1 MKQDDEF
8 KILVQN
14 YIVGRITQVELEQ
27 LNERLTCDPEAR
39 RFFNELL
46 NLDSAL
52 AEATAGQLSD
62 FDQPGSH
69 VEKLSNQPQIA
80 DCEECTSSYSNTD
93 TSFTSQSGPRRFFS
107 AGRILVFVA
116 SLILLVGGTWWWQ
129 TSQRVFATISS
140 AAGVEGPTEG
150 TVLRNEVIIIEKGS
164 LELVTT
170 NGAKIAIEAP
180 AEFQFESAQRLRMQ
194 RGRLA
199 ADVPPSAKGFTV
211 ITPTGE
217 AVDLGTKFGV
227 DIPAQGDSEIHVFE
241 GEVIAQSSGGGKRL
255 SLRDGEAF
263 QLQTGAGNTRALRSS
278 AFIRPGEVASL
289 RAALDEGQ
297 HAKSNQFL
305 LELRKDPALIALLDF
320 ESAELPPGKY
330 RMTQG
335 RWPGSHAP
343 EFVNVGDHM
352 KLDVG
357 GERAW
362 PQMTLAAWVRIDQ
375 LGEPYQSFLHTDGW
389 GEHEG
394 QVHWMVTHH
403 TTMRLALFGNTLIPE
418 STNIDRYPESLTS
431 VLPQQGRWVHL
442 AVVYDSIARTVRF
455 YFNGKLDKEERQ
467 EVAHPARLG
476 PGQIGNWD
484 LRDRKLSGRM
494 DELLIL
500 GRAMNDA
507 QVQALFKVGTPYR

>member
-1 MKQDDEF
+1 MKLDNEF
-8 KILVQN
+8 KNLVQN
-14 YIVGRITQVELEQ
+14 YIVGRITEGELEQ
-27 LNERLTCDPEAR
+27 LNVRLTLDSESR
-39 RFFNELL
+39 RYFNELL

-52 AEATAGQLSD
+52 AEVAAGQISD
-62 FDQPGSH
+62 DEQPGEQLTDS
-69 VEKLSNQPQIA
+69 LA
-80 DCEECTSSYSNTD
+80 TDCQECSASYSTFD
-93 TSFTSQSGPRRFFS
+93 SKSGSRQFFS
-107 AGRILVFVA
+107 AGRMLVVVA
-116 SLILLVGGTWWWQ
+116 SLILLVSGTWWWQ
-129 TSQRVFATISS
+129 THPRVFATISS

-150 TVLRNEVIIIEKGS
+150 TVLRNEVIVIEKGS
-164 LELVTT
+164 LELVTK
-170 NGAKIAIEAP
+170 NGARIAIEAP
-180 AEFQFESAQRLRMQ
+180 AEFRFESAQRLHMK

-211 ITPTGE
+211 VTPTGE

-227 DIPAQGDSEIHVFE
+227 DIPSQGNAEIHVFE

-263 QLQTGAGNTRALRSS
+263 KLQAGAGRSRALRSS

-305 LELRKDPALIALLDF
+305 DALRKDPALIALLDF
-320 ESAELPPGKY
+320 ETENLPAGTY

-352 KLDVG
+352 KLNVG
-357 GERAW
+357 GEQAW
-362 PQMTLAAWVRIDQ
+362 PQLTLAAWVRIDQ

-389 GEHEG
+389 GEQDG

-403 TTMRLALFGNTLIPE
+403 TTMRLALYGNTLDPG
-418 STNIDRYPESLTS
+418 SKNVDKYPDSLTP

-442 AVVYDSIARTVRF
+442 AVVYDSVGGRVRF
-455 YFNGKLDKEERQ
+455 FFNGKLDKEERLD
-467 EVAHPARLG
+467 VAHPARLG

-500 GRAMNDA
+500 GRAMDDE
-507 QVQALFKVGTPYR
+507 QVHALFKVGTPYR

>member
-1 MKQDDEF
+1 MKLDNEF

-14 YIVGRITQVELEQ
+14 YIVGRITEGELEQ
-27 LNERLTCDPEAR
+27 LNVRLARDPESR
-39 RFFNELL
+39 RYFNELL

-52 AEATAGQLSD
+52 AEVAAGQISGD
-62 FDQPGSH
+62 DQPGEQLNYSE
-69 VEKLSNQPQIA
+69 VA
-80 DCEECTSSYSNTD
+80 DCQECTSSYSHID
-93 TSFTSQSGPRRFFS
+93 SHFGSRRFLS
-107 AGRILVFVA
+107 AGRMLVVVA
-116 SLILLVGGTWWWQ
+116 SLILLVSGTWWWQ
-129 TSQRVFATISS
+129 TQPRVFATISS

-170 NGAKIAIEAP
+170 NGARIAIEAP
-180 AEFQFESAQRLRMQ
+180 AEFQFESAQRLHMK

-211 ITPTGE
+211 VTPTGE

-227 DIPAQGDSEIHVFE
+227 DIPSQGNAEIHVFE

-263 QLQTGAGNTRALRSS
+263 KLQAGAGSSRALRSS

-305 LELRKDPALIALLDF
+305 DALRKDPALIALLDF
-320 ESAELPPGKY
+320 ETENLPAGTY

-357 GERAW
+357 GEQAW
-362 PQMTLAAWVRIDQ
+362 PQITLAAWVRIDQ

-389 GEHEG
+389 GEQDG

-403 TTMRLALFGNTLIPE
+403 TTMRLALYGNTLDPG
-418 STNIDRYPESLTS
+418 SKNVDKYPDSLTP

-442 AVVYDSIARTVRF
+442 AVVYDSVARTVRF
-455 YFNGKLDKEERQ
+455 YFNGKLDKEEQ
-467 EVAHPARLG
+467 LDVAHPARFG

-500 GRAMNDA
+500 GRAMSAA
-507 QVQALFKVGTPYR
+507 QVDALYQVGTPYR